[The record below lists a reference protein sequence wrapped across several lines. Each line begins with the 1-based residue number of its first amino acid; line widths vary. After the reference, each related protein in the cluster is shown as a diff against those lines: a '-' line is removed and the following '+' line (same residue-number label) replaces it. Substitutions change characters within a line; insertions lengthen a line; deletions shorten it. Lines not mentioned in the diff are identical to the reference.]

1 MTFCYGSRCC
11 TTIPRSVSTIEFLE
25 TSGQPMMQRKVDL
38 LRALAAYFLR
48 DMPEEPQL
56 VSIDRVENQQAWSQY
71 QKTSTCG
78 FRMSI
83 GIR

>member
-1 MTFCYGSRCC
+1 
-11 TTIPRSVSTIEFLE
+11 
-25 TSGQPMMQRKVDL
+25 MMQRKVDL
-38 LRALAAYFLR
+38 LRALADYFLR

-56 VSIDRVENQQAWSQY
+56 VSIDRVEDQQAWSQY

>member
-1 MTFCYGSRCC
+1 
-11 TTIPRSVSTIEFLE
+11 
-25 TSGQPMMQRKVDL
+25 MMQRKVDL
-38 LRALAAYFLR
+38 LRALADYFLR

-56 VSIDRVENQQAWSQY
+56 VSIDRVENQQVWSQY

-83 GIR
+83 EIR

>member
-1 MTFCYGSRCC
+1 MRAAELRNPENRQALEGFHSCTSRHRIEVVAYKTFS
-11 TTIPRSVSTIEFLE
+11 
-25 TSGQPMMQRKVDL
+25 
-38 LRALAAYFLR
+38 ALADYFLR

-56 VSIDRVENQQAWSQY
+56 VSIDRVENQQVWSQY

-83 GIR
+83 EIR

>member
-1 MTFCYGSRCC
+1 
-11 TTIPRSVSTIEFLE
+11 
-25 TSGQPMMQRKVDL
+25 MQRSCENPRIGRRLKAST
-38 LRALAAYFLR
+38 RALRVTALKLLLIETFSALADYFLW

-56 VSIDRVENQQAWSQY
+56 VSIDRMENQQVWSQY

-83 GIR
+83 EIR

>member
-1 MTFCYGSRCC
+1 MRAAELRNPENRQAPEGFHSCTSRHRIEVVAYKTFS
-11 TTIPRSVSTIEFLE
+11 
-25 TSGQPMMQRKVDL
+25 
-38 LRALAAYFLR
+38 ALADYFLR

-83 GIR
+83 EIR